1 MRTGSAED
9 QNDLRYLST
18 QKIWRKWIRQFS
30 LKLGVKHQ
38 GYTMIYI
45 MVGKILFCFITTYH
59 VWTKMMGNSLL
70 LQDLGVQ
77 ELLLLECRFYIC
89 LLLSQFLFILFGV
102 GEVCFNIPFHS
113 ITRHFTVISLPSH
126 ILFHTMYPPFLWFY
140 SSLVPFNSHTHSLC
154 LKKIS
159 GIEA

>member
-45 MVGKILFCFITTYH
+45 MVSKILFCFITTYH
-59 VWTKMMGNSLL
+59 VWTKMTGNSLL
-70 LQDLGVQ
+70 LQGLGVE
-77 ELLLLECRFYIC
+77 ELLLLEFRFYIY

-113 ITRHFTVISLPSH
+113 ITRHFTVISLPRPYTFSH
-126 ILFHTMYPPFLWFY
+126 NVSTFFLVLLFSCTLQLTYTFLM
-140 SSLVPFNSHTHSLC
+140 S
-154 LKKIS
+154 
-159 GIEA
+159 